1 MKDIRNEPSSA
12 SFGNG
17 PCSQNSAECIGKGN
31 AQQCFVNRAVKL
43 QNSTIKMDTDKSL
56 LLNYDINSTNEDF
69 LGFVVLNYTQ
79 CLRNSEDLGFDDL
92 VFFVKSFRAIF
103 QM

>member
-17 PCSQNSAECIGKGN
+17 PCSQNSADCIGKGN

-56 LLNYDINSTNEDF
+56 LLNYDISSTNEDF

-79 CLRNSEDLGFDDL
+79 CLLNSEDLGFDVL
-92 VFFVKSFRAIF
+92 LLCFERFRAIF
-103 QM
+103 RV